1 MYDFRRFVLFVR
13 RCLRLGCYSGVSFF
27 LTSVVYA
34 GVYSPLS
41 VPYRVELPEGATFLY
56 MAGSGPYF
64 SSRPEWSSQSVV
76 SSLADFEGRCAEKAA
91 SSGYVFVALTYK
103 FDHNGYS
110 IYNCDGQFTGTTPPT
125 YVDLGQVGVRK
136 YYCSAGDE
144 VIGSGSSAT
153 CNEVPPPPFESC
165 TNGARYPFRAEPQDL
180 NIYTDSNL
188 IVDSGGGSV
197 TYCLPTAPG
206 SSSGCLVQAPQW
218 DISGQGAT
226 IYIGGSSAVGTVS
239 GTCQPSYNTNDPGII
254 VYPGIKEGVGV
265 SDLRQLVD
273 IPEKPSTTSTET
285 VTDNPGEYNVTNPDG
300 SGASRDIDKTVITIS
315 DSIEKVV
322 NPDGSV
328 TYRQVGGGTAT
339 FETDRQVITNADGS
353 RTETITKTT
362 VNART
367 GDDWTYTVTPNG
379 GAKLVT
385 PVAGSVTTTRTV
397 VVNNYDSNGNLV
409 STSTGTETSGGSG
422 NGSSGSGNGSG
433 TGTGDG
439 NNQPEQWG
447 SPPSGALEPYQPG
460 DLTYSQVFSDFSD
473 RVSNAAVISTAR
485 NFFTVSVSGSCPTWT
500 LPAVMGM
507 PAIPIEAQCSPA
519 MEQIWPLVRAVLLLV
534 AGYVAFRWAFL

>member
-1 MYDFRRFVLFVR
+1 MYDFRCFILFVR

-27 LTSVVYA
+27 LIGVAHA
-34 GVYSPLS
+34 GVYSLLES
-41 VPYRVELPEGATFLY
+41 PYDPSRSNGIHE
-56 MAGSGPYF
+56 MSGPYDSRYPDWTGWVQF
-64 SSRPEWSSQSVV
+64 SDYSEIEARCRARVAGGDW
-76 SSLADFEGRCAEKAA
+76 SLAEVRYVTGGAYGSYRCIGVLPDGSTHDFG
-91 SSGYVFVALTYK
+91 G
-103 FDHNGYS
+103 
-110 IYNCDGQFTGTTPPT
+110 
-125 YVDLGQVGVRK
+125 VGARTR
-136 YYCSAGDE
+136 YCREGDE
-144 VIGSGSSAT
+144 LQTADNGGSF
-153 CNEVPPPPFESC
+153 CVEVPPPPFESC

-188 IVDSGGGSV
+188 IVDSGGGSI
-197 TYCLPTAPG
+197 TYCLPTTPG
-206 SSSGCLVQAPQW
+206 ASSGCLVQAPQW
-218 DISGQGAT
+218 DISDQGST
-226 IYIGGSSAVGTVS
+226 IYIGGSSAIGTVS
-239 GTCQPSYNTNDPGII
+239 GTCQPSYNTNDPGIV

-273 IPEKPSTTSTET
+273 IPEQPSTTTTET
-285 VTDNPGEYNVTNPDG
+285 ITENAGEYSVTNPDG

-322 NPDGSV
+322 NPDGSI

-339 FETDRQVITNADGS
+339 FETDKQVITNADGS

-362 VNART
+362 INART

-409 STSTGTETSGGSG
+409 STSTGTETSGGTGSGSGGAG
-422 NGSSGSGNGSG
+422 NGS
-433 TGTGDG
+433 GTGDG

-447 SPPSGALEPYQPG
+447 PPPAGSLEPYQSG
-460 DLTYSQVFSDFSD
+460 DLTYSQVFTDFSN

-485 NFFTVSVSGSCPTWT
+485 NFFNVSVSGSCPTWT

-507 PAIPIEAQCSPA
+507 PAIPIDAQCSPA
-519 MEQIWPLVRAVLLLV
+519 MAQIWPLVRAVLLLV